1 MEWDVWE
8 LFILSTQFFCKSKIV
23 LKIKALNLKENS
35 IPPVSQNKNL
45 SYSSHSTETRSNRL
59 VADVDKKRTEDREAA
74 RVIFQHPSSL
84 HTHSSRVVTLLS

>member
-35 IPPVSQNKNL
+35 IPPVSHT
-45 SYSSHSTETRSNRL
+45 YSSHSTETRSNRL
-59 VADVDKKRTEDREAA
+59 AADVDKKRTEDREAA